1 MCLNGSVCI
10 SSTCS
15 RRGRIGWKFGVLT
28 SVCLSTILPASNLG
42 RFLGAAKINKYGGLI
57 GWYWFDEEVLCE
69 YLKCYDCVS
78 RVHPFLSYRNS
89 QPRDS

>member
-1 MCLNGSVCI
+1 
-10 SSTCS
+10 
-15 RRGRIGWKFGVLT
+15 
-28 SVCLSTILPASNLG
+28 VCLSTILPASNLG

-78 RVHPFLSYRNS
+78 RCTHSSLTAIVNPATADPNMPYSTRETRGIALYLLQLIKGCR
-89 QPRDS
+89 